1 MNVRSCKMSES
12 DNSRSESW
20 VQHSETVWHPS
31 REVTLMI
38 ASQVAKVVKN
48 LPTNAGDTRNTGSIP
63 GSGRSPGR
71 RRWQPTLVFLAWRI
85 PWTEEP
91 GGLYSPRGHKE
102 SDMTEWLHFHFP
114 GTELRPYHFCL
125 SFCLLYFFLPPF
137 KENGLL
143 FWVPDVLCQYSEVV
157 LWNLLSV

>member
-48 LPTNAGDTRNTGSIP
+48 LPTNAGDTRNKGSIP

-71 RRWQPTLVFLAWRI
+71 RRWQHTLVFLAWRI

-91 GGLYSPRGHKE
+91 GR
-102 SDMTEWLHFHFP
+102 
-114 GTELRPYHFCL
+114 LRPMGSQRVRHNWACTHTHTHL
-125 SFCLLYFFLPPF
+125 WSGIVTVLITRHPR
-137 KENGLL
+137 L
-143 FWVPDVLCQYSEVV
+143 FWDLDDSYIKKNFFFSKMLNVGPYLG
-157 LWNLLSV
+157 